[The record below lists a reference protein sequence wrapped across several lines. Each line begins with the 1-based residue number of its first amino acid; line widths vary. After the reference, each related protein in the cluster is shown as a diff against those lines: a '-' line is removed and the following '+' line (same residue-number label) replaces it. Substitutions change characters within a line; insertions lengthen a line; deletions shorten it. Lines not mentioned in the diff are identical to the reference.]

1 METINNMLT
10 SFSNLFASRRKA
22 GMEISIIMKI
32 ILVFAVILVVIGFI
46 ILVVGKGEDALSN
59 IGLDILKDNS

>member
-1 METINNMLT
+1 MLT

-59 IGLDILKDNS
+59 IGLDVLKDNS

>member
-1 METINNMLT
+1 METINNMLA
-10 SFSNLFASRRKA
+10 SFSDLFASHRKA
-22 GMEISIIMKI
+22 GMEIGIIMKI